1 MLGYLESARAPALK
15 VAAAAAIRVRPT
27 IERRCMKNLLFEV
40 VQPHLQCERM
50 VRIPGG
56 CAMLFGT
63 ARFIPDKCCR
73 NDADITP
80 KDGDLP

>member
-1 MLGYLESARAPALK
+1 
-15 VAAAAAIRVRPT
+15 
-27 IERRCMKNLLFEV
+27 MKNLLFEV

-50 VRIPGG
+50 VRIPGS